1 MENYDKPINMYK
13 LTNNTSVHRLSDGA
27 SIPADTNNTDYAN
40 YLQWLAS
47 GNAPEPADTPPAK
60 TPDELR
66 LIKYANRYES
76 VKIIMSEF
84 ATENVSRLVSGEW
97 TLPQLVSLMSD
108 AQLQELLNFINTLSF
123 EIAIGKVQAITN
135 PLITQTIK
143 DGWAAKLQ
151 SHFYNT

>member
-1 MENYDKPINMYK
+1 MSFKVVRNALNEVVCFGS
-13 LTNNTSVHRLSDGA
+13 NTEQYQPTVGAGQMLSIED
-27 SIPADTNNTDYAN
+27 D
-40 YLQWLAS
+40 
-47 GNAPEPADTPPAK
+47 APTPPAK

-66 LIKYANRYES
+66 LIKYAKRYEA
-76 VKIIMSEF
+76 VKTIMSEF
-84 ATENVSRLVSGEW
+84 ATENVARLVSGTWSLE
-97 TLPQLVSLMSD
+97 QLVSLMSD
-108 AQLQELLNFINTLSF
+108 PQLQELLNFINTLSF

>member
-1 MENYDKPINMYK
+1 MYK
-13 LTNNTSVHRLSDGA
+13 LTNTTSILRVSDNA
-27 SIPADTNNTDYAN
+27 SIPNDELNTDYTE
-40 YLQWLAS
+40 YLNWVS
-47 GNAPEPADTPPAK
+47 RGNTPEPTDVPPVK

-66 LIKYANRYES
+66 LIKYAKRYES
-76 VKIIMSEF
+76 VKTIVSEF
-84 ATENVSRLVSGEW
+84 ATENVARLVSGEW

-108 AQLQELLNFINTLSF
+108 TQLQELLNFINTLSF

-143 DGWAAKLQ
+143 DVWIAKLQ